1 MAPTNLGF
9 SPYGYTPTEYIC
21 ILFVALF
28 GISTLLHIGQAI
40 HYRMWWLF
48 LSAILAGILETVGW
62 GGRLWSSKSP
72 QIFEAY
78 EIQIVCTVIGVSII
92 LYSGAILQ
100 RVPDRNA
107 MAQPTPLAA
116 ANFIVLGRIINR
128 LGPVYSRLSPKL
140 YTLLFLCCDIVSLIV
155 QAVGGGMAATAVN
168 ENRDPTK
175 GGNII
180 LGGIVFQ
187 MVTITVYVLCAT
199 EFLLRYL
206 RNRPIGH
213 RLEPAPSTTAPL
225 GRKMKVLVYALAFN
239 TTCLFIRAVYRVIEL
254 SDGWSGRIITT
265 QVYFNVLDGA
275 MITLAILTLNVAHPG
290 QLLAAPTPDGRVSK
304 DGGIQDEDEVPGMG
318 KT

>member
-9 SPYGYTPTEYIC
+9 SPYGYTPTEYVC

-28 GISTLLHIGQAI
+28 GFSTLLHIGQAI

-62 GGRLWSSKSP
+62 GGRLWSFKSP

-78 EIQIVCTVIGVSII
+78 EIQIVCTVMG
-92 LYSGAILQ
+92 
-100 RVPDRNA
+100 
-107 MAQPTPLAA
+107 PTPLAA

-140 YTLLFLCCDIVSLIV
+140 YTILFLCCDIVSLVV

-187 MVTITVYVLCAT
+187 MVTIAVYVLCAT

-213 RLEPAPSTTAPL
+213 GSEQAPSTTVPL
-225 GRKMKVLVYALAFN
+225 GRKMKLLVYALVFN

-254 SDGWSGRIITT
+254 SDSWSGRIITT
-265 QVYFNVLDGA
+265 QAYFNVLDGA

-290 QLLAAPTPDGRVSK
+290 QLLAAPTPDARVSK
-304 DGGIQDEDEVPGMG
+304 DGGMQDELPGMR

>member
-9 SPYGYTPTEYIC
+9 SPYGYTPTEYVC

-28 GISTLLHIGQAI
+28 GFSTLLHIGQAI

-78 EIQIVCTVIGVSII
+78 EIQIVCTVMG
-92 LYSGAILQ
+92 
-100 RVPDRNA
+100 
-107 MAQPTPLAA
+107 PTPLAA

-128 LGPVYSRLSPKL
+128 LGPVFSRLSPKL
-140 YTLLFLCCDIVSLIV
+140 YTILFLCCDIISLVV

-180 LGGIVFQ
+180 LGGSYSRWVH
-187 MVTITVYVLCAT
+187 VLLSPPHRMHT
-199 EFLLRYL
+199 DFLLRYL

-213 RLEPAPSTTAPL
+213 GSEQAPSTTVPL
-225 GRKMKVLVYALAFN
+225 GRKMKLLVYALAFN

-265 QVYFNVLDGA
+265 QAYFNVLDGA

-290 QLLAAPTPDGRVSK
+290 QLLAAPTPDARVSK
-304 DGGIQDEDEVPGMG
+304 DGGMQDEVPGMG

>member
-9 SPYGYTPTEYIC
+9 SPYGYTPTEYVC

-28 GISTLLHIGQAI
+28 GFSTFLHIGQAI

-48 LSAILAGILETVGW
+48 LSVILAGILETVGW
-62 GGRLWSSKSP
+62 GGRLWS
-72 QIFEAY
+72 Q
-78 EIQIVCTVIGVSII
+78 VRTT
-92 LYSGAILQ
+92 
-100 RVPDRNA
+100 
-107 MAQPTPLAA
+107 PTPLAA
-116 ANFIVLGRIINR
+116 ASFIVLGRIINR

-140 YTLLFLCCDIVSLIV
+140 YTILFLWCDIVSLVV

-168 ENRDPTK
+168 ENRDPTR

-213 RLEPAPSTTAPL
+213 GSEQAPSTTVPL
-225 GRKMKVLVYALAFN
+225 GRKMKLLVYALAFN
-239 TTCLFIRAVYRVIEL
+239 TACLFIRAVYRVIEL

-265 QVYFNVLDGA
+265 QVYFNVLDGT

-290 QLLAAPTPDGRVSK
+290 HLLAAPTPDARVSK
-304 DGGIQDEDEVPGMG
+304 DGGIQDEDEVPEMG

>member
-9 SPYGYTPTEYIC
+9 SPYGYTPTEYVC

-28 GISTLLHIGQAI
+28 GFSTFLHIGQAI
-40 HYRMWWLF
+40 HYRMWWLS
-48 LSAILAGILETVGW
+48 LSVILAGILETVGW
-62 GGRLWSSKSP
+62 GGRLCRSKVKL
-72 QIFEAY
+72 
-78 EIQIVCTVIGVSII
+78 IQAQQP
-92 LYSGAILQ
+92 SGAILQ
-100 RVPDRNA
+100 RVPDWNA
-107 MAQPTPLAA
+107 MSQPTPLAA

-140 YTLLFLCCDIVSLIV
+140 YTILFLWCDIVSLVV

-168 ENRDPTK
+168 ENRDPTR

-213 RLEPAPSTTAPL
+213 GSEQAPSTTVPL
-225 GRKMKVLVYALAFN
+225 GRKMKLLVYALAFN
-239 TTCLFIRAVYRVIEL
+239 TACLFIRAVYRVIEL

-265 QVYFNVLDGA
+265 QVYFNVLDGT
-275 MITLAILTLNVAHPG
+275 MITLAILTLNVAHPSH
-290 QLLAAPTPDGRVSK
+290 LLAAPTPDARVSK